1 MSRMLLAGRPSS
13 EKRTLRLTCQSL
25 RASRVKRNKEDTEN
39 DEQDGKH
46 FQVETYIVENTAA
59 LEFAFMF
66 APTC

>member
-1 MSRMLLAGRPSS
+1 
-13 EKRTLRLTCQSL
+13 
-25 RASRVKRNKEDTEN
+25 VKRNREDTEN

-59 LEFAFMF
+59 LELAFMF